1 MREKDLLDSIELTF
15 EPSPLYRLTF
25 KERLW
30 LLSKAFSKHKPAAN
44 KLVYLDN
51 KDDR

>member
-1 MREKDLLDSIELTF
+1 MSKQYLLDSVPLSF
-15 EPSPLYRLTF
+15 EPSPLYKLTL
-25 KERLW
+25 KERIW